1 MAKAAVQKGSKINVY
16 KVVSIKEPDARM
28 KKKDPNDYETAKG
41 LNKTTVAINN
51 LGATINGMNAM
62 VADLKQVSLDRLEA
76 ANKDK
81 PKMDP
86 KYGTTKKG
94 AGGILGSIAKGFV
107 KTGGSFLGGLLKL
120 LGGMFKLFVVLPIL
134 NWLSKEENQQKV
146 AGALEVMAKIG
157 KFIWEWAKFGITNTI
172 DGLYKLLSDDSSWM
186 DRIVGFGQ
194 AFLGFAS
201 IFIGMKGI
209 AWLLNPI
216 KVVKG
221 ITTAIRA
228 LIKFATNRGLSSVT
242 GRRGRKG
249 RGFAAGG
256 ALATTMT
263 VAPMVMM
270 PQMAKGGWISGPMSG
285 YPVSLDGGRSTSF
298 IGHGTEYVSRKAGG
312 QAFVTPYDTPATRRN
327 PGLTAMRQSEA
338 KRKGFAEGGEVKE
351 SLNLTEDQFRNLA
364 FGVSGEAQRG
374 TDDEFGVAAA
384 ILNRVA
390 DPRYPNSIMQVLSA
404 PDQYEAYHKGK
415 MKFDDQLQDRL
426 SSQKGQEGIIAALR
440 ELKGR
445 TDFKGTAM
453 YKYMGAD
460 DIKFSRK
467 GNFYHYPEQ
476 KAKSDPPP
484 DTIPTHYL
492 RFIQNQEASDDQ
504 QRGESNDRAA
514 VGVMGKL
521 SSALS
526 GVTNVLSN
534 IFLGGPASAAE
545 NPGVVDPP
553 PKKLESEANNK
564 EGANASAGIESGSL
578 GEKVFPLPKGRFQAT
593 ARQVFGASRGGR
605 SHAGVD
611 LTEAPPWGSD
621 PKIPVV
627 AAIAGSVLA
636 ERYKAG
642 QTYYSG
648 MMIRGQD
655 GHDQRYLHMEPA
667 VKPGQEVN
675 AGDQIGR
682 LYDDGD
688 NSHLHFEVYKNGKGG
703 PLNPSLIYPSMFKAG
718 TAGGGQMTNPT
729 AFQSTSSVTS
739 PGQNKPPQAAIQ
751 SMGDMSREED
761 TTFSGQ
767 DGIISQF
774 SAEKT
779 RATELQKAT
788 DDRDKERENF
798 KAGVENAVMQAS
810 QQVQRSNQQSAAAI
824 QQSQQGVQQAAQSG
838 GGGKD
843 VITGGLPG
851 IGNVNINGVMKTTAY
866 ALNSN
871 NNFMRGILR

>member
-28 KKKDPNDYETAKG
+28 KKVDPNDYETAKG

-62 VADLKQVSLDRLEA
+62 VADLKQVSLDRLEE

-94 AGGILGSIAKGFV
+94 GGILGAIAKGFV
-107 KTGGSFLGGLLKL
+107 KAGGGFLGGLLKL

-134 NWLSKEENQQKV
+134 KWLSKEENQQKV
-146 AGALEVMAKIG
+146 AGALEVMAKFG
-157 KFIWEWAKFGITNTI
+157 KFVWEWAKFGITNTI

-221 ITTAIRA
+221 INAAIKA
-228 LIKFATNRGLSSVT
+228 LIKFATKRGAGNLIPKNPFKKNRL
-242 GRRGRKG
+242 K
-249 RGFAAGG
+249 AAGG
-256 ALATTMT
+256 MVTGATITM
-263 VAPMVMM
+263 APMVMM

-312 QAFVTPYDTPATRRN
+312 QAFVTPYDTPATRKN
-327 PGLTAMRQSEA
+327 PGLTAMRQAEA

-404 PDQYEAYHKGK
+404 PNQFEAYHKG
-415 MKFDDQLQDRL
+415 MMRYDERLQDKL

-460 DIKFSRK
+460 DIKFSRR

-476 KAKSDPPP
+476 KTKSDPPP

-492 RFIQNQEASDDQ
+492 RFIQNQEASEDQ
-504 QRGESNDRAA
+504 QRVEGSNRQRG
-514 VGVMGKL
+514 GVMGKL

-526 GVTNVLSN
+526 GVTNMLSN
-534 IFLGGPASAAE
+534 IFLGGPASASEMPNVA
-545 NPGVVDPP
+545 PP
-553 PKKLESEANNK
+553 PGRKSESAANTK
-564 EGANASAGIESGSL
+564 EGENASALESGSL

-627 AAIAGSVLA
+627 AAIAGSVLS

-655 GHDQRYLHMEPA
+655 GYDQRYLHMEPG

-703 PLNPSLIYPSMFKAG
+703 PLNPSLIYPSLFKAG
-718 TAGGGQMTNPT
+718 TAGAGQMTNPT
-729 AFQSTSSVTS
+729 AFSGAAVTT

-751 SMGDMSREED
+751 SMGDMIREKD
-761 TTFSGQ
+761 TTFSGE

-779 RATELQKAT
+779 RAAELQKAT

-810 QQVQRSNQQSAAAI
+810 QQVQLSNQQSAAAI
-824 QQSQQGVQQAAQSG
+824 KQSQQGVAQATNSG

-851 IGNVNINGVMKTTAY
+851 VGNVNINGVMKTTAY

>member
-28 KKKDPNDYETAKG
+28 KKVDPNDYETAKG

-51 LGATINGMNAM
+51 LGATLNGMNAM
-62 VADLKQVSLDRLEA
+62 VSDLKQVSLDRLEA

-94 AGGILGSIAKGFV
+94 GGILGAIAKGFL

-134 NWLSKEENQQKV
+134 KWLSKEENQQKV
-146 AGALEVMAKIG
+146 AGALEVMAKFG

-172 DGLYKLLSDDSSWM
+172 DGLYKLLADDSSWM

-221 ITTAIRA
+221 INAAIKA
-228 LIKFATNRGLSSVT
+228 LIKFASKRGLPNLNPFSK
-242 GRRGRKG
+242 RKKLG
-249 RGFAAGG
+249 KAAGG
-256 ALATTMT
+256 IVTGASITM
-263 VAPMVMM
+263 APMVMM

-285 YPVSLDGGRSTSF
+285 YPVSLDGGKSTSF

-312 QAFVTPYDTPATRRN
+312 QAFVTPYDTPATRKN
-327 PGLTAMRQSEA
+327 PGLTAMRKAEA

-374 TDDEFGVAAA
+374 TDDEYGVAAA

-404 PDQYEAYHKGK
+404 PNQFEAYHKG
-415 MKFDDQLQDRL
+415 MMRYDERLQDKL

-460 DIKFSRK
+460 DIKFSRR

-492 RFIQNQEASDDQ
+492 RFIQNQEASEDQ
-504 QRGESNDRAA
+504 QRVEGNNQERG
-514 VGVMGKL
+514 GVMGKL

-526 GVTNVLSN
+526 GVTNMLSN
-534 IFLGGPASAAE
+534 IFLGGPAAAAE

-553 PKKLESEANNK
+553 PKKLESAANTK
-564 EGANASAGIESGSL
+564 EGENADAGVESGSL

-593 ARQVFGASRGGR
+593 ARQVFGAPRGGR

-627 AAIAGSVLA
+627 AAIAGSVLQ

-655 GHDQRYLHMEPA
+655 GHDQRYLHMEPG

-703 PLNPSLIYPSMFKAG
+703 PLNPSLIYPSLFKAG
-718 TAGGGQMTNPT
+718 TAGAGQMTNPT
-729 AFQSTSSVTS
+729 AFSGASVTT
-739 PGQNKPPQAAIQ
+739 PGQNKPPQASIQ
-751 SMGDMSREED
+751 SMGDMSRTED

-779 RATELQKAT
+779 RAAELQKAT

-798 KAGVENAVMQAS
+798 KAGVENAVMQAT
-810 QQVQRSNQQSAAAI
+810 QQVQQSNQQSAAAI
-824 QQSQQGVQQAAQSG
+824 QQSQQGIKQASAGG

-851 IGNVNINGVMKTTAY
+851 VGNVNINGVMKTTAY

>member
-28 KKKDPNDYETAKG
+28 KKVDPNDYETAKG

-51 LGATINGMNAM
+51 LGATLNGMNAM
-62 VADLKQVSLDRLEA
+62 VSDLKQVSLDRLEA

-94 AGGILGSIAKGFV
+94 GGILGAIAKGFL

-134 NWLSKEENQQKV
+134 KWLSKEENQQKV
-146 AGALEVMAKIG
+146 AGALEVMAKFG

-172 DGLYKLLSDDSSWM
+172 DGLYKLLADDSSWM

-221 ITTAIRA
+221 IQAAIKA
-228 LIKFATNRGLSSVT
+228 LIKFASKRGAGNLIPFKKKRL
-242 GRRGRKG
+242 GK
-249 RGFAAGG
+249 AAGG
-256 ALATTMT
+256 VVAGAGITM
-263 VAPMVMM
+263 APIVMM

-285 YPVSLDGGRSTSF
+285 YPVSLDGGKSTSF

-312 QAFVTPYDTPATRRN
+312 QAFVTPYDTPATRKN
-327 PGLTAMRQSEA
+327 PGLTAMRKAEA

-374 TDDEFGVAAA
+374 TDDEYGVAAA

-404 PDQYEAYHKGK
+404 PNQFEAYHKG
-415 MKFDDQLQDRL
+415 MMRYDERLQDKL

-460 DIKFSRK
+460 DIKFSRR

-492 RFIQNQEASDDQ
+492 RFIQNQEASEDQ
-504 QRGESNDRAA
+504 QRVEGNNQERG
-514 VGVMGKL
+514 GVMGKL

-526 GVTNVLSN
+526 GVTNMLSN
-534 IFLGGPASAAE
+534 IFLGGPAAAAE

-553 PKKLESEANNK
+553 PKKLESAANTK
-564 EGANASAGIESGSL
+564 EGANADAGVESGSL

-627 AAIAGSVLA
+627 AAIAGSVLQ

-655 GHDQRYLHMEPA
+655 GHDQRYLHMEPG

-703 PLNPSLIYPSMFKAG
+703 PLNPSLIYPSLFKAG
-718 TAGGGQMTNPT
+718 TAGAGQMTNPT
-729 AFQSTSSVTS
+729 AFSGASVTS
-739 PGQNKPPQAAIQ
+739 PGQNKPPQASIQ
-751 SMGDMSREED
+751 SMGDMSRTED

-779 RATELQKAT
+779 RAAELQKAT

-798 KAGVENAVMQAS
+798 KAGVENAVMQAT
-810 QQVQRSNQQSAAAI
+810 QQVQQSNQQSAAAI
-824 QQSQQGVQQAAQSG
+824 QQSQQGIKQASAGG

-851 IGNVNINGVMKTTAY
+851 VGNVNINGVMKTTAY

>member
-28 KKKDPNDYETAKG
+28 KKVDPNDYETAKG

-62 VADLKQVSLDRLEA
+62 VGDLKQVSLDRLEA

-94 AGGILGSIAKGFV
+94 GGILGAIAKVFV
-107 KTGGSFLGGLLKL
+107 QAGGGFLGGLLKL

-134 NWLSKEENQQKV
+134 KWLSNPENQEKV
-146 AGALEVMAKIG
+146 AGALEVMAKFG
-157 KFIWEWAKFGITNTI
+157 KFVWEWAKFGITNTI

-221 ITTAIRA
+221 INAAIKA
-228 LIKFATNRGLSSVT
+228 LIKFATKRGAGNLIPKNPFKKNRL
-242 GRRGRKG
+242 K
-249 RGFAAGG
+249 AAGG
-256 ALATTMT
+256 MVTGATITM
-263 VAPMVMM
+263 APMVMM

-312 QAFVTPYDTPATRRN
+312 QAFVTPYDTPATRKN
-327 PGLTAMRQSEA
+327 PGLTAMRQAEA

-404 PDQYEAYHKGK
+404 PNQFEAYHKG
-415 MKFDDQLQDRL
+415 MMRYDERLQDKL

-460 DIKFSRK
+460 DIKFSRR

-476 KAKSDPPP
+476 KTKSDPPP

-492 RFIQNQEASDDQ
+492 RFIQNQEASEDQ
-504 QRGESNDRAA
+504 QRVEGSNRQRG
-514 VGVMGKL
+514 GVMGKL

-526 GVTNVLSN
+526 GVTNMLSN
-534 IFLGGPASAAE
+534 IFLGGPASASEMPNVA
-545 NPGVVDPP
+545 PP
-553 PKKLESEANNK
+553 PGRKSESAANTK
-564 EGANASAGIESGSL
+564 EGENASALESGSL

-627 AAIAGSVLA
+627 AAIAGSVLS

-655 GHDQRYLHMEPA
+655 GYDQRYLHMEPG

-703 PLNPSLIYPSMFKAG
+703 PLNPSLIYPSLFKAG
-718 TAGGGQMTNPT
+718 TAGAGQMTNPT
-729 AFQSTSSVTS
+729 AFSGAAVTT

-751 SMGDMSREED
+751 SMGDMIREKD
-761 TTFSGQ
+761 TTFSGE

-779 RATELQKAT
+779 RAAELQKAT

-810 QQVQRSNQQSAAAI
+810 QQVQLSNQQSAAAI
-824 QQSQQGVQQAAQSG
+824 KQSQQGVAQATNSG

-851 IGNVNINGVMKTTAY
+851 VGNVNINGVMKTTAY

>member
-28 KKKDPNDYETAKG
+28 KKVDPNDYETAKG

-62 VADLKQVSLDRLEA
+62 VGDLKQVSLDRLEA

-94 AGGILGSIAKGFV
+94 GGILGAIAKGFV
-107 KTGGSFLGGLLKL
+107 KAGGGFLGGLLKL

-134 NWLSKEENQQKV
+134 KWLSNPENQEKV
-146 AGALEVMAKIG
+146 AGALEVMAKFG
-157 KFIWEWAKFGITNTI
+157 KFVWEWAKFGITNTI

-221 ITTAIRA
+221 INAAIKA
-228 LIKFATNRGLSSVT
+228 LIKFATKRGAGNLIPKNPFKKNRL
-242 GRRGRKG
+242 K
-249 RGFAAGG
+249 AAGG
-256 ALATTMT
+256 MVTGATITM
-263 VAPMVMM
+263 APMVMM

-312 QAFVTPYDTPATRRN
+312 QAFVTPYDTPATRKN
-327 PGLTAMRQSEA
+327 PGLTAMRQAEA

-404 PDQYEAYHKGK
+404 PNQFEAYHKG
-415 MKFDDQLQDRL
+415 MMRYDERLQDRL

-460 DIKFSRK
+460 DIKFSRR

-476 KAKSDPPP
+476 KTKSDPPP

-492 RFIQNQEASDDQ
+492 RFIQNQEASEDQ
-504 QRGESNDRAA
+504 QRVEGSNRQRG
-514 VGVMGKL
+514 GVMGKL

-526 GVTNVLSN
+526 GVTNMLSN
-534 IFLGGPASAAE
+534 IFLGGPASASEMPNVA
-545 NPGVVDPP
+545 PP
-553 PKKLESEANNK
+553 PGRKSESAANTK
-564 EGANASAGIESGSL
+564 EGENASALESGSL

-627 AAIAGSVLA
+627 AAIAGSVLS

-655 GHDQRYLHMEPA
+655 GYDQRYLHMEPG

-703 PLNPSLIYPSMFKAG
+703 PLNPSLIYPSLFKAG
-718 TAGGGQMTNPT
+718 TAGAGQMTNPT
-729 AFQSTSSVTS
+729 AFSGAAVTT

-751 SMGDMSREED
+751 SMGDMIREKD
-761 TTFSGQ
+761 TTFSGE

-779 RATELQKAT
+779 RAAELQKAT

-810 QQVQRSNQQSAAAI
+810 QQVQLSNQQSAAAI
-824 QQSQQGVQQAAQSG
+824 KQSQQGVAQATNSG

-851 IGNVNINGVMKTTAY
+851 VGNVNINGVMKTTAY

>member
-16 KVVSIKEPDARM
+16 KVVSIKEPDAKM
-28 KKKDPNDYETAKG
+28 KKVDPADYETAKG

-62 VADLKQVSLDRLEA
+62 VADLKQVSLDRLEE

-107 KTGGSFLGGLLKL
+107 KTGGTFLGGLLKL

-134 NWLSKEENQQKV
+134 KWLSKEENQQKV
-146 AGALEVMAKIG
+146 AGALEVMAKFG
-157 KFIWEWAKFGITNTI
+157 KFVWEWAKFGITNTI

-209 AWLLNPI
+209 AWLLNPV

-221 ITTAIRA
+221 ISAAIKA
-228 LIKFATNRGLSSVT
+228 LIKFAGKRGLPNLNPFK
-242 GRRGRKG
+242 RKRLG
-249 RGFAAGG
+249 KAAGG
-256 ALATTMT
+256 IVTGASITM
-263 VAPMVMM
+263 APMVMM
-270 PQMAKGGWISGPMSG
+270 PQMAKGGWISGPQSG
-285 YPVSLDGGRSTSF
+285 YPVSLNGGKSISF

-312 QAFVTPYDTPATRRN
+312 QAFVTPYDTPATRKN
-327 PGLTAMRQSEA
+327 PGLTAMRQAEA

-404 PDQYEAYHKGK
+404 PNQFEAYHKGT
-415 MKFDDQLQDRL
+415 MRYDERLQDRL
-426 SSQKGQEGIIAALR
+426 SSQSGQEAIIKALR

-460 DIKFSRK
+460 DIKFSRR

-476 KAKSDPPP
+476 KTKSDPPP

-492 RFIQNQEASDDQ
+492 RFIQNQEASEDQ
-504 QRGESNDRAA
+504 QRGESSERKGPM
-514 VGVMGKL
+514 GVMGKL
-521 SSALS
+521 QGALS

-564 EGANASAGIESGSL
+564 EGANASAGVESGSL

-655 GHDQRYLHMEPA
+655 GHDQRYLHMEPG

-703 PLNPSLIYPSMFKAG
+703 PLNPSLIYPSLFKAG
-718 TAGGGQMTNPT
+718 TAGAGQMTNPT
-729 AFQSTSSVTS
+729 AFSGASVTS
-739 PGQNKPPQAAIQ
+739 PGQNKPPQASIQ

-779 RATELQKAT
+779 RVAELQKAT

-798 KAGVENAVMQAS
+798 KAGVENALMQAS
-810 QQVQRSNQQSAAAI
+810 QQVQQSNQQSAAAI

-851 IGNVNINGVMKTTAY
+851 VGNVNINGVMKTTAY